1 MDSENQ
7 MTQTNEVKGAFMFEQ
22 AHAAV
27 QTGIACILGRL
38 AHMNYWQI
46 SAYDVMD
53 AWIIWH
59 TNRHYTE
66 AENLTMMNAALLKR
80 FGSLTFKNK
89 AEADVKY
96 AEAGRMANRYI
107 TEALTIGQI
116 KVI

>member
-1 MDSENQ
+1 MEEVTQNNENQ
-7 MTQTNEVKGAFMFEQ
+7 GAFIFQQ
-22 AHAAV
+22 AQDAV

-59 TNRHYTE
+59 QNRHYTE
-66 AENLTMMNAALLKR
+66 AQNLTMMEAALMKR

-89 AEADVKY
+89 AETDVKY

-107 TEALTIGQI
+107 TDALTIGQI
-116 KVI
+116 KAI